1 VAPRRGR
8 SAAIDERSAPD
19 VFAPQPTGEQQTLD
33 ESVTSDGRLRRGLYV
48 APFDELA
55 NPRTLIALAVEAEEH
70 GWDGFFLWDHILYRP
85 PVRAVADPWVALG
98 AVAAHTQRLRLGPLV
113 TPLSRRRVHKLAR
126 ETVTLD
132 HLSEGRVVLGV
143 GLGSNRNDELGRFGE
158 VVDARERAKRLDDG
172 LRRLTE
178 FWEVEFEPRPVQT
191 PRIPIWVAA
200 RWPHRRPLRR
210 AVRWDGIFPIELP
223 APEALTELVGEIAA
237 QRGDDQKRFDVVVDL
252 EPGSVP
258 DPWQRAGATWIL
270 TDFGPQPQATRVREV
285 IKLGLQ

>member
-1 VAPRRGR
+1 
-8 SAAIDERSAPD
+8 
-19 VFAPQPTGEQQTLD
+19 
-33 ESVTSDGRLRRGLYV
+33 
-48 APFDELA
+48 
-55 NPRTLIALAVEAEEH
+55 
-70 GWDGFFLWDHILYRP
+70 
-85 PVRAVADPWVALG
+85 
-98 AVAAHTQRLRLGPLV
+98 
-113 TPLSRRRVHKLAR
+113 VHKLAR